1 MSDCIFCKI
10 IKKEIPSTAV
20 YENEHVYAFRD
31 IHPQAKHHIL
41 VVPKEHV
48 NSVMETNTGSGTLKH
63 MFDAIKEITKQQK
76 IDTNG
81 FRVTVNNGPDA
92 GQTVS
97 HLHFHILGGER
108 LSDKMA

>member
-10 IKKEIPSTAV
+10 MKKEIPSTVV
-20 YENEHVYAFRD
+20 YENENVYAFRD

-41 VVPKEHV
+41 VVPKKHV
-48 NSVMETNTGSGTLKH
+48 SSVMETNTGSEILKNI
-63 MFDAIKEITKQQK
+63 FDAIKEIAKQQK
-76 IDTNG
+76 MDTTG

-92 GQTVS
+92 GQTVF
-97 HLHFHILGGER
+97 HLHFHIFGGER